1 MNICNFKKEAH
12 YIYSDWI
19 FMGGVVRRREA
30 VKGEGAK
37 AFLSTPFYHH
47 HWKKDKIKRTESDF
61 THIAP

>member
-1 MNICNFKKEAH
+1 
-12 YIYSDWI
+12 
-19 FMGGVVRRREA
+19 MGGVVRRREA

-47 HWKKDKIKRTESDF
+47 HWKKEKIKGTESEF